1 MKTAHPN
8 EPDTAAR
15 ILETASRLFYAHGV
29 RAVGIEWIVAESGVA
44 KTSLY
49 RHFKTKDD
57 LVAAFLEREDREFWT
72 QWDERV
78 HAGGNDPMRELTAL
92 LDWIG
97 QRVSRKGY
105 RGCPQINV
113 SAEFSDPDHPA
124 RKIRAHHKAEMFERL
139 RAIVNCID
147 ARHPDDATYQLA
159 LLIDGAFTSDGRLS
173 RVGAT
178 RILQSGAR
186 ALLGLDVARD
196 TGPDAACAK
205 TMVRRS

>member
-1 MKTAHPN
+1 MKTVHPN

-29 RAVGIEWIVAESGVA
+29 RAVGVEWIVAESGVA

-57 LVAAFLEREDREFWT
+57 LVAAFLEREDQEFWT
-72 QWDERV
+72 QWDERI
-78 HAGGNDPMRELTAL
+78 HACGNDPMRELTAL

-113 SAEFSDPDHPA
+113 SAEFSDPDHPT
-124 RKIRAHHKAEMFERL
+124 RKIRARHKAEMFERL
-139 RAIVNCID
+139 RAIVNRID
-147 ARHPDDATYQLA
+147 VRQPDDATHQLA

-186 ALLGLDVARD
+186 ALLGLDAARD
-196 TGPDAACAK
+196 TRPDAACAK
-205 TMVRRS
+205 AMVRRS